1 MAVEAC
7 YIPKTLEEALA
18 IRKET
23 GARPLAGGTDL
34 MVQAARGTGIAPV
47 FPYPVMVISNLKEL
61 KGICKEEDG
70 TVVIKA
76 LCTPSE
82 IASSPLVPYHVAT
95 AASQMGAVAL
105 RNSATIGGN
114 IGNASPKGDLPQPLI
129 LLDADVELSSV
140 DGVRTVLLDD
150 FIKGSKKTDLHD
162 DEIITAVRIP
172 KVSATHLFYHKVGT
186 RRANAISKLSLSCL
200 ALVEDGIVRDFR
212 ASTGA
217 AGPKVRRSR
226 EAENIMIGLR
236 LEEIPDSIGRFTD
249 AWNAIISPH
258 AMPEWRRAG
267 TRRMLTYFLEKLSSG
282 AEPGIIV

>member
-7 YIPKTLEEALA
+7 YIPKTLQEALE
-18 IRKET
+18 IRKKT
-23 GARPLAGGTDL
+23 GAKPLAGGTDL
-34 MVQAARGTGIAPV
+34 MVQAAKGTGIAPT
-47 FPYPVMVISNLKEL
+47 FPFPVMVISNIKEL
-61 KGICKEEDG
+61 KGIMVEDKE
-70 TVVIKA
+70 VVIKA
-76 LCTPSE
+76 LSTPAE
-82 IASSPLVPYHVAT
+82 ISCCDFVPYNVRA

-129 LLDADVELSSV
+129 LLDAKVELASLE
-140 DGVRTVLLDD
+140 GVRTVLLDD
-150 FIKGSKKTDLHD
+150 FIKGSKKTVLRD

-172 KVSATHLFYHKVGT
+172 EVAYTHLFYHKIGT

-200 ALVEDGIVRDFR
+200 AFIEDGVVKDFR

-226 EAENIMIGLR
+226 EAENIIIGLKVDD
-236 LEEIPDSIGRFTD
+236 IADNIGRFTD
-249 AWNAIISPH
+249 AWNSILSPH
-258 AMPEWRRAG
+258 AMPEWRRAS